1 MKKIIFSFLL
11 ISSTSL
17 LAQVGVGTNTPDNSA
32 MLEVKSSSKGILFPR
47 LTSAQR
53 LAITSPASGLQVYD
67 INTNSLW
74 YFNGTYWV
82 NSKSEANE
90 GDIKSGIQTTDHAG
104 WVLLDGRSLTS
115 LSTNQ
120 QAIAASLGL
129 SGNLPNATNA
139 YLVQNGGIMASVT
152 GSNTVTLAQT
162 NLPNVN
168 FTGTAASAGD
178 HAHNVDPAA
187 VSSTS
192 NGDHAHST
200 DPAAV
205 YSSTDGWH
213 THSSNANGGPS
224 GYGLVYADGNNT
236 NNGNVDYTW
245 GEPNAYATPGALSI
259 YANGNHT
266 HTVDIPSTSST
277 TNGVH
282 SHSVDVGVTT
292 STTAGSHTHSV
303 SVSSGG
309 SATPINIT
317 PRSLTVNMFI
327 YLGL

>member
-115 LSTNQ
+115 LSINQ

-168 FTGTAASAGD
+168 FTGTTSSAGD
-178 HAHNVDPAA
+178 HSHTIDPVATTT
-187 VSSTS
+187 TS
-192 NGDHAHST
+192 NGDHSHIT

-205 YSSTDGWH
+205 NTSIDGAH
-213 THSSNANGGPS
+213 VHSLNM
-224 GYGLVYADGNNT
+224 VDKDDGNFSNVAGQYPTGDSMKFNGADHFIDTETAGNHDHSVNIPATTSTT
-236 NNGNVDYTW
+236 NG
-245 GEPNAYATPGALSI
+245 I
-259 YANGNHT
+259 HT
-266 HTVDIPSTSST
+266 HTVDIANTTSST
-277 TNGVH
+277 NG
-282 SHSVDVGVTT
+282 
-292 STTAGSHTHSV
+292 THNHLV